1 MTIKGSKNTAR
12 LLSAITSFAVTAA
25 SVICMPSIGALRAE
39 DNAENNAEDSRA
51 AYRAKSVVLTEAAT
65 GQVLY
70 AQNPDEK
77 LAIASITK
85 IMTLLLAAEEMK
97 AGRLAFEDTVT
108 ASYNAFSM
116 DGSVIWLN
124 EGEKMSVYDI
134 CRSIV
139 ISSANDACVA
149 LAEHIAGSEEEFV
162 KKMNKKAAELDMTDT
177 HFVNCTGLDADN
189 HFSSASDVA
198 KMAAE
203 LRKYDY
209 YDEFLLTRLTYVREG
224 TERATQLLNTNRLL
238 YYDGIT
244 GLKTGT
250 TDNAG
255 YCFTATAKR
264 GDMELVAV
272 VLGAETDDGRFE
284 IAESLL
290 DYGFNGFELFSP
302 EFDPEELH
310 DISVKNG
317 VRKTIPVEAEKGLQ
331 CLIPKGKSEKA
342 AYLYNIKEQVSAP
355 IEAGD
360 SVGKIIVLLEDDTL
374 FVVKVTAK
382 ESSEELSFFK
392 SFELVL
398 KSLFSF

>member
-1 MTIKGSKNTAR
+1 MTAFKGIGAR
-12 LLSAITSFAVTAA
+12 LFSAAA
-25 SVICMPSIGALRAE
+25 ALAAAIICMSGVTGVSAQTNEEKRRDE
-39 DNAENNAEDSRA
+39 SRA
-51 AYRAKSVVLTEAAT
+51 AFRAKSVVLTESAT

-70 AQNPDEK
+70 SQNPDQK
-77 LAIASITK
+77 LPIASVTK
-85 IMTLLLAAEEMK
+85 IMTLLIAAEEMK
-97 AGRLAFEDTVT
+97 AGRLSFDDIVV
-108 ASYNAFSM
+108 ASYHAFSM

-124 EGEKMSVYDI
+124 EGEEMSVYDI
-134 CRSIV
+134 CRSVV

-149 LAEHIAGSEEEFV
+149 LGEHIAGSEEEFV
-162 KKMNKKAAELDMTDT
+162 KRLNKRASELDMTNT

-209 YDEFLLTRLTYVREG
+209 YDEFLMTRLTYVREG
-224 TERATQLLNTNRLL
+224 TSRETQLLNTNRLL
-238 YYDGIT
+238 GYDGIT

-284 IAESLL
+284 IAEALL

-302 EFDPEELH
+302 EFDPEELT
-310 DISVKNG
+310 DINVDEGVLRTVSVC
-317 VRKTIPVEAEKGLQ
+317 AESGLC
-331 CLIPKGKSEKA
+331 CLIPKGKSSSVS
-342 AYLYNIKEQVSAP
+342 YLYNIKPTVKAP
-355 IEAGD
+355 VASGD
-360 SVGKIIVLLEDDTL
+360 SVGKIIVLLDDDTL
-374 FVVKVTAK
+374 FIAKVTAK
-382 ESSEELSFFK
+382 ESSEKLTFFK
-392 SFELVL
+392 SFEFVW
-398 KSLFSF
+398 KGLFDF

>member
-1 MTIKGSKNTAR
+1 MITIKTKRITVKLLCLITAFI
-12 LLSAITSFAVTAA
+12 ITAV
-25 SVICMPSIGALRAE
+25 SLICMPSFASV
-39 DNAENNAEDSRA
+39 NAEEEKKEESRA
-51 AYRAKSVVLTEAAT
+51 AYRAKSVVLIEAAT

-70 AQNPDEK
+70 AQNPDER

-97 AGRLAFEDTVT
+97 AGRLSFEDTVV
-108 ASYNAFSM
+108 ASYHAFSM

-162 KKMNKKAAELDMTDT
+162 KRMNKKAEELDMTDT
-177 HFVNCTGLDADN
+177 NFVNCTGLDTEN
-189 HFSSASDVA
+189 HFSTATDVA

-224 TERATQLLNTNRLL
+224 TGRETQLLNTNRLL
-238 YYDGIT
+238 GYEGIT

-264 GDMELVAV
+264 GEMELVAV
-272 VLGAETDDGRFE
+272 VLGAETDEGRFE
-284 IAESLL
+284 TAESLL

-310 DISVKNG
+310 DITVKDG
-317 VRKTIPVEAEKGLQ
+317 VSKTISIEAEKGLQ
-331 CLIPKGKSEKA
+331 CLIPRGKSGKVT
-342 AYLYNIKEQVSAP
+342 YLYNIKQQVSAP

-374 FVVKVTAK
+374 FVAKVTAR
-382 ESSEELSFFK
+382 EQSEELSFFK

-398 KSLFSF
+398 KGFFSC